1 MEGWNQ
7 QNASKK
13 GRTDHTRGK
22 GKGTKTPAP
31 EPQPERVR
39 NPAAEFYADQPRSG
53 PQLSDTKTQEKA
65 LAKQLIKV
73 LKQCM
78 NTGLGETDVIASIMS
93 EITKHQKVSDDKLDW
108 EKGAK
113 NKGKGGKKELQ
124 VTGDE
129 KQTTQRQT
137 GDKPRAAFPISELKE
152 SEWTF
157 PPRLSQFGKWQ
168 HLLREGKGDQVN
180 LVEVTSQAQFL
191 ECKTLCTSFD
201 LKHGFTI
208 MLTGTDAGMTKDL
221 TQTRV
226 TATRNRR
233 VAIEAVRLCKLST
246 MQNGPWIAPPTK
258 VNPDCLPQ
266 NTKVLV
272 RIAAPYKYRKFHI
285 QKNDD
290 PASIISTLATQSGC
304 PVAPLTGGKWTKQT
318 VERNDHGDQLVG
330 YVRLQESEAKT
341 IIQVSGACG
350 IFSSLQQKCDV
361 KPDLFW
367 IKRNENETDENYAR
381 RCLGLSKERKQ
392 PCILRNGGGNDI
404 GFSKKTSDQPDVE
417 FRVVDAMGFNHKW
430 DEQDVKTLVE
440 AVGWKDVNILSRKK
454 IFGSFSWRL
463 RGIPPPET
471 KKQTSWSYEIPENSF
486 DGRGDWTLNV
496 LCAPLES
503 DQLRSSLF
511 EAQNVNFEVTLNLP
525 LKLLLFPQKEKEK
538 LNKTNQTTGT
548 AVGVPKR
555 TMVAKFLPPEVPK
568 VPKNKIRWTLPRKR
582 SHQRLSIANLLRR
595 PTLAMEPRRT

>member
-1 MEGWNQ
+1 
-7 QNASKK
+7 
-13 GRTDHTRGK
+13 
-22 GKGTKTPAP
+22 
-31 EPQPERVR
+31 
-39 NPAAEFYADQPRSG
+39 
-53 PQLSDTKTQEKA
+53 
-65 LAKQLIKV
+65 
-73 LKQCM
+73 
-78 NTGLGETDVIASIMS
+78 
-93 EITKHQKVSDDKLDW
+93 
-108 EKGAK
+108 
-113 NKGKGGKKELQ
+113 
-124 VTGDE
+124 
-129 KQTTQRQT
+129 
-137 GDKPRAAFPISELKE
+137 
-152 SEWTF
+152 
-157 PPRLSQFGKWQ
+157 
-168 HLLREGKGDQVN
+168 
-180 LVEVTSQAQFL
+180 
-191 ECKTLCTSFD
+191 
-201 LKHGFTI
+201 
-208 MLTGTDAGMTKDL
+208 
-221 TQTRV
+221 
-226 TATRNRR
+226 
-233 VAIEAVRLCKLST
+233 

-290 PASIISTLATQSGC
+290 PARIISTLATQSGC

-404 GFSKKTSDQPDVE
+404 GFSNQVTNLMWSSVWLMLW
-417 FRVVDAMGFNHKW
+417 ALTINGMN
-430 DEQDVKTLVE
+430 KTL
-440 AVGWKDVNILSRKK
+440 KL
-454 IFGSFSWRL
+454 
-463 RGIPPPET
+463 
-471 KKQTSWSYEIPENSF
+471 WSKPW
-486 DGRGDWTLNV
+486 DGRMLTFFLGKKSLALFLGDSEEYSPLRQKTKPLGHMRYLKTLLMGEV
-496 LCAPLES
+496 IGPSMFYAPPLES

-525 LKLLLFPQKEKEK
+525 FKLLLFPQKEKEK
-538 LNKTNQTTGT
+538 LNKTNQTTGA

-555 TMVAKFLPPEVPK
+555 TMVAKFRPPEVPK

-582 SHQRLSIANLLRR
+582 SHQRLYR
-595 PTLAMEPRRT
+595 